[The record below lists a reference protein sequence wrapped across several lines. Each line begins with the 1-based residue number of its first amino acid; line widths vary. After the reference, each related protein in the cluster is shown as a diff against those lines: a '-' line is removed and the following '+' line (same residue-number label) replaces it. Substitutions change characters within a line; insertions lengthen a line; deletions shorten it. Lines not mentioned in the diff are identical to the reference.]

1 MFCGNGEVRKWQ
13 ATCRTAFA
21 SLGEILSP
29 NTLLGS
35 GRKER
40 NSEVKII
47 EKNVTRARPYCYAF
61 RMTAAEKELID
72 RKVKASG
79 MSKTDFLLKALSE
92 KPVVNIDGGAEI
104 LSELK
109 RQGNNLNQA
118 VKNNY
123 FGKATER
130 ELLSCVDLCKETYRK
145 LLFAIGGS

>member
-1 MFCGNGEVRKWQ
+1 
-13 ATCRTAFA
+13 
-21 SLGEILSP
+21 
-29 NTLLGS
+29 
-35 GRKER
+35 
-40 NSEVKII
+40 
-47 EKNVTRARPYCYAF
+47 
-61 RMTAAEKELID
+61 MTAAEKELID

-118 VKNNY
+118 VKDNY

-145 LLFAIGGS
+145 LLSTIGGS

>member
-1 MFCGNGEVRKWQ
+1 MEKR
-13 ATCRTAFA
+13 RT
-21 SLGEILSP
+21 
-29 NTLLGS
+29 
-35 GRKER
+35 
-40 NSEVKII
+40 
-47 EKNVTRARPYCYAF
+47 RPYAYTF
-61 RMTAAEKELID
+61 RASEREKKLID
-72 RKVKASG
+72 AKLKASG
-79 MSKTDFLLKALSE
+79 KTMTDFIVQSITE

-145 LLFAIGGS
+145 LLSAIGGS